1 MTKRSTTREVA
12 AFDFPV
18 TLVWVGVVV
27 LAKVVGNVGGMV
39 LTITAV
45 RLGKNSLI
53 SGIDSIDAGIVRY
66 RYYYR

>member
-45 RLGKNSLI
+45 EDIYWKV
-53 SGIDSIDAGIVRY
+53 IDILV
-66 RYYYR
+66 